1 MYAKMMD
8 NSSTSCYQNNYIL
21 KNDVIPQL
29 VAIKK
34 NKEKLQK
41 NLRKVAKSF

>member
-1 MYAKMMD
+1 MYVKMMD

-34 NKEKLQK
+34 TRRNYKKTCE
-41 NLRKVAKSF
+41 R